1 MSATT
6 NKTEKTMNMKIAREA
21 AERFV
26 KDRAA
31 EVEAG
36 MNSLELASFARDLLQ
51 KENDEALGRLL
62 AVNWRSWSSVLT
74 GSFTPVLFTS
84 RKRNAARLLG
94 PRRVRYFL
102 SEGRDYWLCFLTN
115 STRGV
120 GSGRECG
127 W

>member
-36 MNSLELASFARDLLQ
+36 MNSLEFASFTRDLLQ
-51 KENDEALGRLL
+51 KENFEALGRLL
-62 AVNWRSWSSVLT
+62 AVN
-74 GSFTPVLFTS
+74 
-84 RKRNAARLLG
+84 
-94 PRRVRYFL
+94 
-102 SEGRDYWLCFLTN
+102 
-115 STRGV
+115 
-120 GSGRECG
+120 
-127 W
+127 

>member
-51 KENDEALGRLL
+51 KENYEALGQ
-62 AVNWRSWSSVLT
+62 LT
-74 GSFTPVLFTS
+74 FVVERFDEIVYPVFIHIDKK
-84 RKRNAARLLG
+84 KRRADFG
-94 PRRVRYFL
+94 PCGVRYFL

-115 STRGV
+115 STSGV